1 MIRRWLCIVVTT
13 LCCLLALATSADAEC
28 AWMLWSWGATT
39 NGAVLSFVSRTECD
53 AAETEWNK
61 RARDTGHQILV
72 DKAVYGVTYECL
84 PATIDPRGVK
94 ER

>member
-1 MIRRWLCIVVTT
+1 
-13 LCCLLALATSADAEC
+13 
-28 AWMLWSWGATT
+28 
-39 NGAVLSFVSRTECD
+39 VLSFVSRTECD